1 MKMKETKIKTNYA
14 QTNLDKVEVEN
25 LTKPYLVHS
34 KERRALM
41 LSSEPLEDPIL
52 PIQIF
57 GKLDLEDYRIH
68 FTEAKYNVAAIQK
81 EKRRKRFLST
91 RKEPCL
97 LPNVFGSKFKGIH
110 LIVSNH
116 LVFIKTMDEEAPNY
130 MESTLQ
136 INGVND
142 TMTNRELGSV
152 LQSLQRL
159 ISTGSYQYD
168 LLLKESLNCC
178 YDEVIK
184 QSEQNPM
191 GRLPLF
197 YSITII
203 DHESTTVELELEEP
217 SLERDTV
224 QRNYKGQTF
233 PKPPIPKDEAMYLSI
248 VRAEE
253 EKSKR
258 KMNDIDLSKDE
269 DWSDLEEE
277 AIHNQDE
284 TPTA

>member
-1 MKMKETKIKTNYA
+1 MKETKIKTNYA
-14 QTNLDKVEVEN
+14 QTNLDKVEVET

-41 LSSEPLEDPIL
+41 LSNEPEELIL
-52 PIQIF
+52 PIQVF
-57 GKLDLEDYRIH
+57 GKLDLDDYRIQ
-68 FTEAKYNVAAIQK
+68 FNQSYYRVAAIKK
-81 EKRRKRFLST
+81 EQRRKRFLST

-97 LPNVFGSKFKGIH
+97 LPKAFGSKFKGIH

-116 LVFIKTMDEEAPNY
+116 LVFIKTMDEKAPNY
-130 MESTLQ
+130 IESTLQ
-136 INGVND
+136 ISGLND
-142 TMTNRELGSV
+142 NMTNRELGSV

-168 LLLKESLNCC
+168 SLLKESLDCC
-178 YDEVIK
+178 YDEIIK

-217 SLERDTV
+217 SIESDTV
-224 QRNYKGQTF
+224 QRNYNDQII
-233 PKPPIPKDEAMYLSI
+233 PNPPIPKDEAMRLSI

-253 EKSKR
+253 RKR
-258 KMNDIDLSKDE
+258 EMNNFDLSKDE
-269 DWSDLEEE
+269 DWSDLVEED
-277 AIHNQDE
+277 IHNQDE
-284 TPTA
+284 TPVA